1 MSIMAKRVLHL
12 ILLAIFSIGVIGIL
26 LFSLSP
32 DVLIG
37 EKEHHFGV
45 VQIERPNETLMHTF
59 YLQNN
64 TNHPLQLKDAIP
76 SCGCTTVEFNNEMVD
91 PGETFELPVTLDLQR
106 SRYRSAKV
114 RLEFES
120 GEVEVLLIDAFAR
133 FKQPLKCMPP
143 TIQVAQGDKEGTQCV
158 LAFEC
163 FKPGVPLNPTF
174 KTPAS
179 VVVEM
184 DHWHRSNQSDN
195 NRGTPNDWTVP
206 FTINLDGDLPK
217 NSTLDIKIGDF
228 PVLQVP
234 LVLVDKVQ
242 RPRFIPSKP

>member
-1 MSIMAKRVLHL
+1 MAKRVSHL
-12 ILLAIFSIGVIGIL
+12 IVLAIFSLGVIGTLI
-26 LFSLSP
+26 FSFSP

-37 EKEHHFGV
+37 KKEHHFGV
-45 VQIERPNETLMHTF
+45 VQIERPSETLMHTF

-64 TNHPLQLKDAIP
+64 TSHPLQLKDAVP
-76 SCGCTTVEFNNEMVD
+76 SCGCTTVEFNNEIVN
-91 PGETFELPVTLDLQR
+91 PGESFELPVTLDLQR

-158 LAFEC
+158 LALERFE
-163 FKPGVPLNPTF
+163 PGPPLNPIF

-179 VVVEM
+179 VVVKMER
-184 DHWHRSNQSDN
+184 WHRSTQSDS

-206 FTINLDGDLPK
+206 LTINLDGDLPK
-217 NSTLDIKIGDF
+217 NSTIDIQIGDF
-228 PVLQVP
+228 PILRVP
-234 LVLVDKVQ
+234 LVLVDKVE